1 MDPRE
6 MMKRIRWETNS
17 SGNEW
22 YISLIGKQPKG
33 ETDEGGTDKSGNRG
47 GVRRMR
53 VERRKREIRRP
64 NGGRLFS
71 THGSHHEYI

>member
-1 MDPRE
+1 MG
-6 MMKRIRWETNS
+6 KSIRWETSS
-17 SGNEW
+17 SGNEL
-22 YISLIGKQPKG
+22 YISLIGKQTNG
-33 ETDEGGTDKSGNRG
+33 ETDEGGTDESGNRG
-47 GVRRMR
+47 GLRRMR